1 MFSAMVDF
9 LNNPLQRQKWTGWG
23 ARMLVI
29 VLAFLFAYFPIVW
42 VASAS
47 VNETGTLNT
56 QQLVPDNFGFDNY
69 SDLLDSEI
77 KFTDDL
83 RDRLKS
89 CSFSDLGA
97 CKDQV
102 SLSVDYYD
110 VLRRQSLRPFGTWM
124 WNSIKVATITSIL
137 SVMISAFGAYA
148 FSRFRFSGRRN
159 LMLTIFLVQVFPN
172 SLTIVATFLLVQS
185 IGKQM
190 EWLGLNRHGGLILVY
205 LGGALGI
212 NTWLMKGFFDSI
224 PRDLDESAKIDGA
237 SDWLIFWRIIF
248 PLVRPILA
256 VVGILTFI
264 GVYGDVI
271 ISLTLLKDKE
281 VQTLAIGLNRF
292 ISDAFNQEW
301 GVFSAGA
308 LIGAI
313 PIVVVILTFQRFLVS
328 GLTEGAVKG

>member
-1 MFSAMVDF
+1 MFSVITNF
-9 LNNPLQRQKWTGWG
+9 LNNPMARGKWGG
-23 ARMLVI
+23 YALRMFLI
-29 VLAFLFAYFPIVW
+29 ALAFIFAYFPIVW
-42 VASAS
+42 IASAS
-47 VNETGTLNT
+47 LNTTGTLNT
-56 QQLVPDNFGFDNY
+56 QELIPDNMGLDNY
-69 SDLLDSEI
+69 QELLDSE
-77 KFTDDL
+77 L
-83 RDRLKS
+83 H
-89 CSFSDLGA
+89 
-97 CKDQV
+97 
-102 SLSVDYYD
+102 
-110 VLRRQSLRPFGTWM
+110 PFDTWM
-124 WNSIKVATITSIL
+124 WNSIKVSVIASVL
-137 SVMISAFGAYA
+137 SVLISAFGAYA
-148 FSRFRFSGRRN
+148 FSRFRFTGRRN

-172 SLTIVATFLLVQS
+172 SLTIVATFLLIQS
-185 IGKQM
+185 IGRHIS
-190 EWLGLNRHGGLILVY
+190 WLGLNTHGGLILVY

-237 SDWLIFWRIIF
+237 SDWLIFWRIIM
-248 PLVRPILA
+248 PLVRPVLA

-292 ISDAFNQEW
+292 ISDNFNQEW

-313 PIVVVILTFQRFLVS
+313 PIVVVILSFQRFLIG